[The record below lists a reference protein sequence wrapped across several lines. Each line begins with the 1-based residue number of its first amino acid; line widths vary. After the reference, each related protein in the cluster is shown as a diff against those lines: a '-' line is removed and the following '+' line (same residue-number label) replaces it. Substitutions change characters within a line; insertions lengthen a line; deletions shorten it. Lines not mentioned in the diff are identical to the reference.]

1 MSWTVTTFY
10 RFFEVGDP
18 AQLADR
24 VRQRMG
30 ELAAVGLVIVAHEG
44 INGTV
49 ARQGDLDE
57 LRQAIESLVPGP
69 IRFKDSTCKNAPFK
83 KTVVDVRREV
93 VSLRR
98 PVSVKEGSGALTP
111 AEWDAMLKS
120 QRPKVLIDVRNSYE
134 ARVGKFRGAMDPGMR
149 KFSEWPDFV
158 KTLDA
163 DRSTPVLIY
172 CTGGIRCEKAA
183 IALKEAGFHEVYQLQ
198 DGILGY
204 LEQRPN
210 GGAFEGECFV
220 FDERVALDTT
230 LRPTKL
236 FTLCAV
242 CGSPMKRDEVCA
254 ACRA

>member
-1 MSWTVTTFY
+1 MSWAVTTFY

-18 AQLADR
+18 VHLANR
-24 VRQRMG
+24 LRERMG
-30 ELAAVGLVIVAHEG
+30 ALGAVGLVIVAREG

-57 LRQAIESLVPGP
+57 LKQAIGAWVPGP
-69 IRFKDSTCKNAPFK
+69 VRFKDSSCEDAPFK
-83 KTVVDVRREV
+83 KAVVDVRREV
-93 VSLRR
+93 VTLRE
-98 PVSVKEGSGALTP
+98 PVSVEEGSGALTP
-111 AEWDAMLKS
+111 ADWDAMLES
-120 QRPKVLIDVRNSYE
+120 PQPKLLIDARNSYE
-134 ARVGKFRGAMDPGMR
+134 ARVGKFRGAVDPGMR

-158 KTLDA
+158 KTLEA

-183 IALKEAGFHEVYQLQ
+183 VALKEAGFREVYQLQ

-220 FDERVALDTT
+220 FDERVAVDAT
-230 LRPTKL
+230 LRPTEV
-236 FTLCAV
+236 FTLCAA
-242 CGSPMKRDEVCA
+242 CGSPRRRDE
-254 ACRA
+254 ACVACGA